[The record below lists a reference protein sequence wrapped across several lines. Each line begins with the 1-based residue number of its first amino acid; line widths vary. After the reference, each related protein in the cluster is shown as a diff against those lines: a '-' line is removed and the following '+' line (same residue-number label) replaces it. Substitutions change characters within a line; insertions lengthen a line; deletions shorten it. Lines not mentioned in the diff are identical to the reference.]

1 MMRPEEK
8 IRILSEEYDII
19 EEREKDV
26 IERRASEMCNLSELI
41 WEEALEEGMERGVK
55 QGLAQGEEKGASRL
69 GRLIETLL
77 QDERMEDIKKAAT
90 DEAYR
95 ALLYRKYNI

>member
-1 MMRPEEK
+1 
-8 IRILSEEYDII
+8 
-19 EEREKDV
+19 
-26 IERRASEMCNLSELI
+26 MCNLSELI
-41 WEEALEEGMERGVK
+41 WEEVLEEGVK
-55 QGLAQGEEKGASRL
+55 EGLEQGEEKGASRL

-95 ALLYRKYNI
+95 AALYKRYNI